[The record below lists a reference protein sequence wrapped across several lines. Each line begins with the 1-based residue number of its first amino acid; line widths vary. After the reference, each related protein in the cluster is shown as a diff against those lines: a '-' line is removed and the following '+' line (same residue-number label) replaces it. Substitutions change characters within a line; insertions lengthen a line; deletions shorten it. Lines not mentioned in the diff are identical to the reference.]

1 MHVTRSGNFYNISN
15 NQNPNTDIPQLQ
27 AQITQLTFVLEQIN
41 HRMDVMDERRA
52 RDEFGP
58 HNRRVCGPPLEN
70 EIDGSEGDE
79 DDEEYKERN
88 KGFGDR
94 RAHFKRNGHEFP
106 WGQRGRD
113 FNHHPFDERTRG
125 MKVDVPGIFRK
136 LDSNAFEDW
145 LTAIDDYFDWFSLS
159 EDRKVCYIRMK
170 LKGHA
175 RAW

>member
-1 MHVTRSGNFYNISN
+1 M
-15 NQNPNTDIPQLQ
+15 
-27 AQITQLTFVLEQIN
+27 
-41 HRMDVMDERRA
+41 
-52 RDEFGP
+52 
-58 HNRRVCGPPLEN
+58 CGPPLEN

-94 RAHFKRNGHEFP
+94 RAHFERNGHEFP
-106 WGQRGRD
+106 REQRGLD
-113 FNHHPFDERTRG
+113 FNHHPFDELTRG
-125 MKVDVPGIFRK
+125 MKVDVPGTFRK

-145 LTAIDDYFDWFSLS
+145 LTAIEDSFDWFSLS
-159 EDRKVCYIRMK
+159 EDRKVCYIHMK